1 MASPPRSSP
10 VVPEALRNLSRRKK
24 QREQESRM
32 EEIRRSAEE
41 ESSESGYSD
50 EDKEALEELM
60 KEPAEGYAKGGMVR
74 KKGGHRG
81 DGICVKGHTK
91 GRMY

>member
-10 VVPEALRNLSRRKK
+10 VVPEALRDLSRRKK
-24 QREQESRM
+24 QREQEDRM
-32 EEIRRSAEE
+32 EEVRRSAEE
-41 ESSESGYSD
+41 ESSKNRYSD
-50 EDKEALEELM
+50 DDKRSLEDLM

-91 GRMY
+91 GKVY